1 MKKHLLLVAIV
12 ALLGFSFSQWNAP
25 TVGVAAPVTI
35 DDSGVEPVD
44 VNMHDFMEG
53 VFQGPYRRLKESMAK
68 EPVDNAAWKQLR
80 GDALILA
87 EGGNLLLARLPED
100 GAEDWKRYSI
110 ESREAGEKIV
120 LAAKQKNYSEAREAY
135 IKMLDHCN
143 SCHKQFEKGRH
154 ILTP

>member
-1 MKKHLLLVAIV
+1 M
-12 ALLGFSFSQWNAP
+12 
-25 TVGVAAPVTI
+25 AAPVAI
-35 DDSGVEPVD
+35 DDAGVEPVD

-53 VFQGPYRRLKESMAK
+53 VFQGPYRRLKESIAK
-68 EPVDNAAWKQLR
+68 EPVDNAGWKQLR

-87 EGGNLLLARLPED
+87 EGGNLLLARVPEE
-100 GAEDWKRYSI
+100 GAADWKRYSI